1 MSDRARL
8 WGLRLLA
15 LLIALSIWYRVSLED
30 RENLTERTIEASVTY
45 NRPVGY
51 IVLDQVRSVDVR
63 VRGTSKR
70 IREITPYQVDV
81 QVELVQAQKGAIDVP
96 LEPENVKV
104 PEGFE
109 VVSID
114 PNVIRVE
121 LDLEKSQSLP
131 VAPQIVGRVPAGYR
145 AEEPEVFP
153 NQVMVTGPESL
164 ITRVQALGT
173 RAVSLTGR
181 TETFEDSVA
190 VTAPDP
196 LIQVVQPARVS
207 VRVPIQPV
215 EAAKP
220 DGHAEEKKKGS

>member
-1 MSDRARL
+1 MNDRARI

-30 RENLTERTIEASVTY
+30 RETLTERTIEASVTY

-51 IVLDQVRSVDVR
+51 IVLDQVRNVDVL

-70 IREITPYQVDV
+70 IREIAPYQVDV
-81 QVELVQAQKGAIDVP
+81 QVELVQAQKGTVDIP

-121 LDLEKSQSLP
+121 LDREISQSLP
-131 VAPQIVGRVPAGYR
+131 VEPQIVGRVPAGYR
-145 AEEPEVFP
+145 TEVPEVFP

-164 ITRVQALGT
+164 IARVPALST

-196 LIQVVQPARVS
+196 LIQVIQPSRVS

-215 EAAKP
+215 EAAQA
-220 DGHAEEKKKGS
+220 DGADADKKGS